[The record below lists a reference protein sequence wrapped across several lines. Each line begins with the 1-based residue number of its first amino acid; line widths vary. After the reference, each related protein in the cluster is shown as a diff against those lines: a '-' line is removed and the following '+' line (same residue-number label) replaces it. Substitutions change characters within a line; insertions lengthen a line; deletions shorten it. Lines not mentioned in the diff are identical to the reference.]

1 MVWISYFERDRHM
14 SIEGMRA
21 RKATKTRLPN
31 ALQYFPHTLFCT
43 SLRLVEGATEREPSL
58 NPWSVRNIWSV
69 TKLINQSTAT
79 SKRCHSLG
87 PLFLLDNN
95 LDWPSLFLISFDR
108 RSEQGLDVPFHC
120 LPLTT
125 VKVTGLDHHAG
136 KWG

>member
-1 MVWISYFERDRHM
+1 MQLQ
-14 SIEGMRA
+14 
-21 RKATKTRLPN
+21 KAKAFRLD
-31 ALQYFPHTLFCT
+31 
-43 SLRLVEGATEREPSL
+43 LVEKCVSDEEIRLRGEMLTLCLNSPTNCMRDKTGAPCISL
-58 NPWSVRNIWSV
+58 DPQGVVNLLS
-69 TKLINQSTAT
+69 QYGTAT

>member
-1 MVWISYFERDRHM
+1 MIVDVPDTGLAELEARIALPFLRTIVDLGHVCLRLMVWIGYYKRDRHM

-58 NPWSVRNIWSV
+58 NPWSVRNIWSL

-95 LDWPSLFLISFDR
+95 LD
-108 RSEQGLDVPFHC
+108 
-120 LPLTT
+120 
-125 VKVTGLDHHAG
+125 
-136 KWG
+136 